1 MNIENI
7 NKAKRSNL
15 IKILVVDDSD
25 LSRRTIV
32 SILDKH
38 GFDVVGDSPS
48 AEGAVAQAYN
58 TKANVFLVD
67 VVMPN
72 ISGLELANLL
82 REKIKDAKIIMMST
96 LDMEGMVLESIS
108 SGAVDYLS
116 KPFTEEEL
124 IRSVEKIE
132 SDLEKELG

>member
-15 IKILVVDDSD
+15 LKILVVDDSD

-38 GFDVVGDSPS
+38 GFNVVGDSAN
-48 AEGAVAQAYN
+48 AENAVSQAFN
-58 TKANVFLVD
+58 TKANVFLLD

-72 ISGLELANLL
+72 VSGLELANLI

-108 SGAVDYLS
+108 NGAVDYLA
-116 KPFTEEEL
+116 KPFTEDEL
-124 IRSVEKIE
+124 IRSLEKIE
-132 SDLEKELG
+132 SDMGKE

>member
-15 IKILVVDDSD
+15 LKILVVDDSD

-38 GFDVVGDSPS
+38 GFNVVGDSPN
-48 AEGAVAQAYN
+48 AENAVSQAFN
-58 TKANVFLVD
+58 TKTNVFLLD

-72 ISGLELANLL
+72 VSGLELANLI

-108 SGAVDYLS
+108 NGAVDYLA
-116 KPFTEEEL
+116 KPFTEDEL
-124 IRSVEKIE
+124 IRSLEKIE
-132 SDLEKELG
+132 SDMGKE